1 MQILA
6 LAGIMMDGTILFK
19 IKIKVDDFM
28 KASKDKNTSVK
39 VSSVIQVRPL

>member
-6 LAGIMMDGTILFK
+6 LAGIMTVDGIILCK

-28 KASKDKNTSVK
+28 KTSKNKNTSVK
-39 VSSVIQVRPL
+39 VSSMI